1 MSENLFR
8 GEEPLASELRPK
20 DFSSLFGQ
28 EKAIETLSRLK
39 KPISLLLYGP
49 PGTGKTTVARI
60 MSQIW
65 KLPFRNL
72 NAVSSGVKEIK
83 ELISET
89 DRLGRVLLFLDEIHR
104 FSSSQQDSLL
114 DAVETGR
121 IVLIGATTENPAFRI
136 NKALISRCSLLK
148 FFELKKGDFL
158 KIYERAKSMR
168 TVPELDPD
176 CFRYLID
183 ISNGDARQFLNGLE
197 ILSSIEPMEEKFV
210 LDEIKEIFSSN
221 VLRYD
226 RNGEDHYD
234 TISAFIK
241 SIRGSDPDAALLY
254 LAILLE
260 SGEDPLFIMRRLAI
274 LASEDVG
281 NASVYGVQ
289 LAASTFSLLEK
300 IGMPEGRILLSQ
312 LTVFLA
318 SCPKSN
324 ASYLGIDSALD
335 FVRKNQSSLKIP
347 LKLRNAP
354 TSIHKKEGNA
364 RDYRYPHNYQEAFL
378 QENYFPE
385 DLQVN
390 PPQFYF
396 PEDRG
401 HEKTLKDR
409 LKHLW
414 KGFVGK
420 EYSESGEHR

>member
-1 MSENLFR
+1 
-8 GEEPLASELRPK
+8 
-20 DFSSLFGQ
+20 
-28 EKAIETLSRLK
+28 
-39 KPISLLLYGP
+39 
-49 PGTGKTTVARI
+49 
-60 MSQIW
+60 
-65 KLPFRNL
+65 
-72 NAVSSGVKEIK
+72 
-83 ELISET
+83 
-89 DRLGRVLLFLDEIHR
+89 
-104 FSSSQQDSLL
+104 
-114 DAVETGR
+114 
-121 IVLIGATTENPAFRI
+121 
-136 NKALISRCSLLK
+136 
-148 FFELKKGDFL
+148 
-158 KIYERAKSMR
+158 MR

-318 SCPKSN
+318 SCP
-324 ASYLGIDSALD
+324 
-335 FVRKNQSSLKIP
+335 
-347 LKLRNAP
+347 
-354 TSIHKKEGNA
+354 
-364 RDYRYPHNYQEAFL
+364 
-378 QENYFPE
+378 
-385 DLQVN
+385 
-390 PPQFYF
+390 
-396 PEDRG
+396 
-401 HEKTLKDR
+401 
-409 LKHLW
+409 
-414 KGFVGK
+414 
-420 EYSESGEHR
+420 